1 MNTAPTTN
9 TIMQNFIKELRKIE
23 RKFFAEINNQGYKYD
38 EDSYFISIRN
48 GVLEQRIECFDDN
61 DDVVVITQEI
71 EQSDGEL
78 TALGTHYQY

>member
-1 MNTAPTTN
+1 
-9 TIMQNFIKELRKIE
+9 MQNFIKELRKIE
-23 RKFFAEINNQGYKYD
+23 RKFFAEINQQGYKYD

-61 DDVVVITQEI
+61 DDVVVVTQEI
-71 EQSDGEL
+71 DQFNGEL